1 MSEEAVSE
9 SDLDAS
15 LVSEEEYLENEEE
28 EDMEEE
34 GNENDGDDEDDSGKW
49 KTGCFASESI
59 RLGVVLTT
67 REKDIR
73 QRKPKKSKN
82 ILNNITFI

>member
-49 KTGCFASESI
+49 KIRCFSSEII

-67 REKDIR
+67 HEEEIR
-73 QRKPKKSKN
+73 QGKSKK
-82 ILNNITFI
+82 LKK